1 MILSLS
7 NVGYMM
13 FGLLFMMIVYFRMKK
28 MEVFQRRLR
37 EDKEIEAYNLG
48 VPVQPEL
55 YYTMGLSLVMEG
67 VMSACYHVCPTNV
80 TFQFD
85 TTFMYLIAV
94 LMFMKLY
101 QVRHA
106 DVSANAVGVFFGLG
120 VALLLETISIYY
132 SGPIFWIFFC
142 FVSIFRYKLIMNPF

>member
-1 MILSLS
+1 
-7 NVGYMM
+7 MM

-67 VMSACYHVCPTNV
+67 VMSACYHVCPTNI

-85 TTFMYLIAV
+85 TTFMYLIAT
-94 LMFMKLY
+94 LMLMKLY

-106 DVSANAVGVFFGLG
+106 DVSPDAVAVFIGLG
-120 VALLLETISIYY
+120 IAIILEIIPIYFP
-132 SGPIFWIFFC
+132 GPEFWVIFC
-142 FVSIFRYKLIMNPF
+142 FVSKL